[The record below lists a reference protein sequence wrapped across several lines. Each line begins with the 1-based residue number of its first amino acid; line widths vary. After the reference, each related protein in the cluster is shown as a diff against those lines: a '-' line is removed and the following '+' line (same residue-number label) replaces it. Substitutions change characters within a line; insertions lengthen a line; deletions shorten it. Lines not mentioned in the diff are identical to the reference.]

1 MNIDVT
7 VLWVGGS
14 SAAWLIIHALML
26 ISAMLGVVMIAV
38 QKRVLL
44 WSPQNPVVEVLQKC
58 LPVAIIDEVTP
69 LIYREHFEVVQK
81 DT

>member
-1 MNIDVT
+1 MDVT

-14 SAAWLIIHALML
+14 ASAWLIIHALML

-44 WSPQNPVVEVLQKC
+44 WSPQNPVEVLQKC

-69 LIYREHFEVVQK
+69 LRYREHFEVVQK

>member
-1 MNIDVT
+1 MDVT

-69 LIYREHFEVVQK
+69 LRYREQFEVVQK
-81 DT
+81 IT